1 MTDALAT
8 DFAWLGEAP
17 GQRYLAARVIGY
29 FPEFHWTLDPNKA
42 LRFYSEKQCADTMA
56 VVRRLEP
63 SLWDFARTL
72 GEAWPRQHGW
82 IGKAQGQPPP
92 DVAELVAEAR
102 EEARACAR
110 TGLPDTADLL
120 DRLASALEA
129 SSDRKE
135 VMQHSTAQQP
145 KRRDNGQPSVDVAAE
160 GEASSVRLEQPDPTP
175 GQPDTTPQGGPAL
188 TESPSHPI
196 RWRSATRKSTDWVKA
211 ADSET
216 VWRVCQAIKGECEH
230 CPNSETVGEHE
241 DCTRGCYL
249 QAVECVNIVQTG
261 NPWRKTEGVKP
272 PWTVFAPS
280 DDYIR
285 RVTDR
290 FLRFYVHTDP
300 PERVMMTLREAM
312 TEVKP

>member
-1 MTDALAT
+1 MTNTYEQAREALREIGSHRENVSPTVNWSMWCTARAQQALA
-8 DFAWLGEAP
+8 A
-17 GQRYLAARVIGY
+17 
-29 FPEFHWTLDPNKA
+29 LDA
-42 LRFYSEKQCADTMA
+42 
-56 VVRRLEP
+56 
-63 SLWDFARTL
+63 
-72 GEAWPRQHGW
+72 
-82 IGKAQGQPPP
+82 AQGQPPP
-92 DVAELVAEAR
+92 DVAMLIVEAHEMR
-102 EEARACAR
+102 SAIRYKRNTFSRDEKEEINS
-110 TGLPDTADLL
+110 LL
-120 DRLASALEA
+120 RRLASALEA

-135 VMQHSTAQQP
+135 VMPPDT
-145 KRRDNGQPSVDVAAE
+145 KRSDAGTLDPTPAKPPSVNVAAE
-160 GEASSVRLEQPDPTP
+160 GEGVHIGRVGVAARVDWSDPRLTAAAVVDTSGWHFDEASSGRLEQPDPTP

-188 TESPSHPI
+188 TESPS
-196 RWRSATRKSTDWVKA
+196 TDWVNT

-216 VWRVCQAIKGECEH
+216 VWRVCRAIKGDCKN
-230 CPNSETVGEHE
+230 CPSIEIVGGE

-285 RVTDR
+285 RVIDR

-300 PERVMMTLREAM
+300 PERAMMTLREAM